1 MYRREKIKTLLI
13 AIAILISTSLISVYI
28 LLNSSSASILKNF
41 NIKKIDIS
49 YRTFTVEYDKVPA
62 AKYYKI
68 EIIDNTGRRN
78 KLYTKET
85 TNTKETFELQNME
98 NGIEYSLMVYAYD
111 ARGDFRPANEEKLFT
126 WNEVTFEDTE
136 ILLHDEDKVLTINGD
151 IKNKKYEIAILDNEN
166 EIDRYSLDNNEITI
180 PKDLFVGKETTI
192 TVNIL
197 TDGVVIEDL
206 HLYSNINPITDIK
219 ITQPINGRTIPYAD
233 FTLSYEGLDN
243 VDNRIVNIYSKE
255 GKLLKSASMKKN
267 IAIMSKDLFTPNKT
281 YIIEVVG
288 SLEDTYSKKG
298 SVEITI
304 SDQIN
309 TLPVYITKNP
319 KYIKEGSKLELLCDD
334 EDAKIYYTLNGE
346 DPESHGI
353 EYTEPLTITSNVQL
367 KTVAVAPNKH
377 NSVVKTYDL
386 NVGKKDKVLIYVSP
400 SNQYANLGVKE
411 VGYTTEMNEMNDL
424 ANYVIERLNEYG
436 VKTYRNSPAAGIDV
450 WNKESMYLGAD
461 LHIALHSNASDD
473 HTAYGTETWI
483 NNENSNA
490 LSIASIIQR
499 NLIEIYPYK
508 DLPGYNRGIK
518 YANGALGEVN
528 DDWVYMGMLVEVAHH
543 DYEKDAA
550 WIMQNKKLIGY
561 NIADS
566 ILSYFGYID

>member
-1 MYRREKIKTLLI
+1 MYRREKIRTIIIAVIILLG
-13 AIAILISTSLISVYI
+13 TSFLSVYI
-28 LLNSSSASILKNF
+28 LLNSSSASILKSF
-41 NIKKIDIS
+41 NIKKINIS
-49 YRTFTVEYDKVPA
+49 YRTFTVEYEKVPA

-111 ARGDFRPANEEKLFT
+111 ARGDYRPANEEKLFT

-136 ILLHDEDKVLTINGD
+136 ILLHDEDKVLGINGD
-151 IKNKKYEIAILDNEN
+151 IKNKTYEVAILDNN
-166 EIDRYSLDNNEITI
+166 TEIQKYKLESNEITI
-180 PKDLFVGKETTI
+180 SKDLFAGKETII
-192 TVNIL
+192 TANIL
-197 TDGVVIEDL
+197 TDGVVIDDI

-219 ITQPINGRTIPYAD
+219 ITQPINGKTIPYTD

-243 VDNRIVNIYSKE
+243 VDNRIVNIYSEE

-267 IAIMSKDLFTPNKT
+267 IAVLSKDLFTPNRT
-281 YIIEVVG
+281 YRIEVVG
-288 SLEDTYSKKG
+288 SIEDTYSKSG

-304 SDQIN
+304 SDQID
-309 TLPVYITKNP
+309 TLPVYINKNP
-319 KYIKEGSKLELLCDD
+319 KYIKQGSKLQLLCDD

-353 EYTEPLTITSNVQL
+353 EYKEPLTINSNVQL
-367 KTVAVAPNKH
+367 KAVAVSPNKH

-386 NVGKKDKVLIYVSP
+386 NVGQKDKVIIYVSP

-411 VGYTTEMNEMNDL
+411 VGYTTEMTEMNDL
-424 ANYVIERLNEYG
+424 ANYVIERLNQYG
-436 VKTYRNSPAAGIDV
+436 VKTYRNSPAAGIDA
-450 WNKESMYLGAD
+450 WNRDSMYLGAD

-473 HTAYGTETWI
+473 HTSYGTETWI

-499 NLIEIYPYK
+499 NLIEIYPNK
-508 DLPGYNRGIK
+508 DLPGYNRGVK

>member
-1 MYRREKIKTLLI
+1 MYIKEKIRTI
-13 AIAILISTSLISVYI
+13 IIAILILIITSFISVYI
-28 LLNSSSASILKNF
+28 LLNSSSASILKRF
-41 NIKKIDIS
+41 NITNIEIS
-49 YRTFTVEYDKVPA
+49 YRTFTVEYEKVPA

-68 EIIDNTGRRN
+68 EIIDNTGKRN

-85 TNTKETFELQNME
+85 KNTKETFELQNME
-98 NGIEYSLMVYAYD
+98 NGVEYSLMVYAYD
-111 ARGDFRPANEEKLFT
+111 SRGDYRPANEEKVFT

-136 ILLHDEDKVLTINGD
+136 ILLHDENKQLLINGD
-151 IKNKKYEIAILDNEN
+151 IKNKDYEIVILENEN
-166 EIDRYSLDNNEITI
+166 EIQRNKLETNEIEI
-180 PKDLFVGKETTI
+180 SKDYYAGKETII
-192 TVNIL
+192 TANIM
-197 TDGVVIEDL
+197 TDGIIVDDI

-219 ITQPINGRTIPYAD
+219 ITQPLNGRTIPYAD
-233 FTLSYEGLDN
+233 FTISYEGLDN
-243 VDNRIVNIYSKE
+243 VDSRVINIYSEE
-255 GKLLKSASMKKN
+255 GTLLKSASMKKN
-267 IAIMSKDLFTPNKT
+267 TAILSKELFTPNKK

-288 SLEDTYSKKG
+288 GIEETYYKRG
-298 SVEITI
+298 SVEVII

-309 TLPVYITKNP
+309 TLPVYINKNP
-319 KYIKEGSKLELLCDD
+319 KYINEGSKLKLFCDD
-334 EDAKIYYTLNGE
+334 ENAKIYYTVNGE
-346 DPESHGI
+346 DPGINGI
-353 EYTEPLTITSNVQL
+353 EYKEPITINKNTQL
-367 KTVAVAPNKH
+367 KAIAIAPNKQQ
-377 NSVVKTYDL
+377 SIVKTYDL
-386 NVGKKDKVLIYVSP
+386 NVGKKDNVLIYVSP

-436 VKTYRNSPAAGIDV
+436 VKTYRNSPAAGINV

-461 LHIALHSNASDD
+461 LHLALHSNASDD
-473 HTAYGTETWI
+473 HQSYGTETWI
-483 NNENSNA
+483 NNEYSDS
-490 LSIASIIQR
+490 LSIASMIQR

-518 YANGALGEVN
+518 YANGALGECN
-528 DDWVYMGMLVEVAHH
+528 DEWVYMGLLIEVAHH

>member
-1 MYRREKIKTLLI
+1 MYRREKIKTVIIAVVILL
-13 AIAILISTSLISVYI
+13 ATSFISVYI
-28 LLNSSSASILKNF
+28 LLNSSSASILKSF

-49 YRTFTVEYDKVPA
+49 YRTFTVEYEKVPA

-85 TNTKETFELQNME
+85 SNTKETFELQNME

-111 ARGDFRPANEEKLFT
+111 ARGDYRPANEEKLFT
-126 WNEVTFEDTE
+126 WNEVTFEDTD
-136 ILLHDEDKVLTINGD
+136 ILLHDEDKVLGINGD
-151 IKNKKYEIAILDNEN
+151 IKNKTYEISILEN
-166 EIDRYSLDNNEITI
+166 DTEKQKYKLESNEITI
-180 PKDLFVGKETTI
+180 PKDLFEGKETTI
-192 TVNIL
+192 TANIL
-197 TDGVVIEDL
+197 TDGVVIDDI

-219 ITQPINGRTIPYAD
+219 ITQPLNGRTIPYAD

-243 VDNRIVNIYSKE
+243 VDDRVVNIYDE
-255 GKLLKSASMKKN
+255 NNKLLKSASMKKN
-267 IAIMSKDLFTPNKT
+267 IAILSKELFTPNQK

-288 SLEDTYSKKG
+288 SLEETYSKKG
-298 SVEITI
+298 SVEVFI

-309 TLPVYITKNP
+309 TQPVYINKNP
-319 KYIKEGSKLELLCDD
+319 KYIKKGTKLKLLCDD

-353 EYTEPLTITSNVQL
+353 EYTGPITINENVQL
-367 KTVAVAPNKH
+367 KTVAIAPNKH
-377 NSVVKTYDL
+377 NSVIKTYDL
-386 NVGKKDKVLIYVSP
+386 NVGQKDKVLIYVSP

-461 LHIALHSNASDD
+461 LHIALHSNASDE
-473 HTAYGTETWI
+473 HTSYGTETWI
-483 NNENSNA
+483 NNEQSNA
-490 LSIASIIQR
+490 LSIASLIQR
-499 NLIEIYPYK
+499 NLVEIYPHK